1 MAIGENP
8 DYESEIWRRDRIFGT
23 IFYWLVQMLAT
34 LLLMNVFL
42 VCNDISTM
50 F

>member
-8 DYESEIWRRDRIFGT
+8 EYESEIWRRDPIFGT
-23 IFYWLVQMLAT
+23 IFYWLVELLAA

-42 VCNDISTM
+42 VRNI
-50 F
+50 